1 MKTFIRF
8 LCITFFLAFSGCKAF
23 SLDSVPYVISGDF
36 EMEDG
41 SADYSICGVNFYL
54 LNQHEKD
61 ISKITIVF
69 FLFDQDGEPAWQCRS
84 KISAEVMLNL
94 ESGESTNFCISLDQ
108 FMNSVPEELLLVDYL
123 YLAKIEYEDGSVW
136 EDPYGLTAF
145 R

>member
-1 MKTFIRF
+1 MKAFIRF
-8 LCITFFLAFSGCKAF
+8 FCVFLILFFPGCKAF
-23 SLDSVPYVISGDF
+23 SLDSVPYVIAGEF
-36 EMEDG
+36 EMEEG

-61 ISKITIVF
+61 ISKINIVF
-69 FLFDQDGEPAWQCRS
+69 FLFDQDGEPAWECRS
-84 KISAEVMLNL
+84 KISAEITIDI
-94 ESGESTNFCISLDQ
+94 EAGESRNFCMSLDQ
-108 FMNSVPEELLLVDYL
+108 FMNSVPEDYLLVDYL